1 MYNTLANIYIL
12 IQPDFHVVPSLS
24 QYNPE
29 DEEDVDELDELITP
43 EKIEGA
49 TEEEEE
55 EPLPPI
61 EWHPAVLMVGRFIKT
76 LLSPIVKVVFAPQTQ
91 RAVVKSLV
99 IIIVVA
105 WILLTS
111 FTAYLTFYQ
120 RYIPKT
126 AHVEPI
132 YFQYTDIERP
142 QGQVYFRGPNPV
154 MVSVDLREQNSSL
167 TDNTTAIETRTSL

>member
-1 MYNTLANIYIL
+1 M
-12 IQPDFHVVPSLS
+12 PSSS
-24 QYNPE
+24 QYDPE
-29 DEEDVDELDELITP
+29 DEDDADELDELIIP
-43 EKIEGA
+43 EKADGASGKEEG
-49 TEEEEE
+49 

-61 EWHPAVLMVGRFIKT
+61 EWHPAVLMIGRFIKT
-76 LLSPIVKVVFAPQTQ
+76 LLSPIVKIVFAPQTQ
-91 RAVVKSLV
+91 RAIVKSLV

-142 QGQVYFRGPNPV
+142 QGRVYFKGPNPV
-154 MVSVDLREQNSSL
+154 MVRVDSISGEIRFNW
-167 TDNTTAIETRTSL
+167 

>member
-1 MYNTLANIYIL
+1 VPNSSTYDEHDYETRHSHDLL
-12 IQPDFHVVPSLS
+12 LPD
-24 QYNPE
+24 E
-29 DEEDVDELDELITP
+29 KEEQDDLVK
-43 EKIEGA
+43 EKD
-49 TEEEEE
+49 E

-61 EWHPAVLMVGRFIKT
+61 EWHPVVLMVAGFIKKLFT
-76 LLSPIVKVVFAPQTQ
+76 PIVKVVFAPRTQ
-91 RAVVKSLV
+91 RAIIKSLV

-105 WILLTS
+105 WVIMTS

-142 QGQVYFRGPNPV
+142 QGQVQLRGPNPA
-154 MVSVDLREQNSSL
+154 MVVY
-167 TDNTTAIETRTSL
+167 TI